1 MTTLRARLLPPAA
14 GVTADPARARRDGF
28 ILVAVLWI
36 LAALAT
42 LATAYAVYLSSTA
55 TAASARDDGLLA
67 HGLATAAVE
76 IAALRLVA
84 VPKDRR
90 PSSGEVAFRMGK
102 ADVRATFVGEAARID
117 LNAAPKELLAGLFAA
132 LGAQPEAAADHAD
145 RIIAFR
151 SPASGDGG
159 READLYRDA
168 GLDHGPRHDPFVHV
182 EEIWRVAGLP
192 PALVERALPHLTVFS
207 GRGEINAADADPVVR
222 AALPGASP
230 PDAGEGG
237 DKGEAAPAAPP
248 GTMSAASDAVRVRIC
263 MDFDTGR
270 RRSAEAVI
278 LLRDFGDDPYRV
290 LSWRED
296 ADLPEADAPP
306 PPRPRGERRP

>member
-1 MTTLRARLLPPAA
+1 MTALLVTPVPEPAQDTRAQDTP
-14 GVTADPARARRDGF
+14 ARRDGF

-42 LATAYAVYLSSTA
+42 LATVYAVYISSTA
-55 TAASARDDGLLA
+55 TAAAVRDDSLLA

-84 VPKDRR
+84 VPKDKR

-102 ADVRATFVGEAARID
+102 ASVSATFVSEAARID
-117 LNAAPKELLAGLFAA
+117 LNAAPKELLAGLFTA
-132 LGAQPEAAADHAD
+132 LGAQPEAAADYAD
-145 RIIAFR
+145 RILGFR
-151 SPASGDGG
+151 APASGDGG
-159 READLYRDA
+159 REAELYRDA
-168 GLDHGPRHDPFVHV
+168 GLDYGPRGASFVHV
-182 EEIWRVAGLP
+182 EEIWRVVGLP
-192 PALVERALPHLTVFS
+192 PALVEQALPHLTVFS

-222 AALPGASP
+222 ASLPGGPP
-230 PDAGEGG
+230 PDADDGEG
-237 DKGEAAPAAPP
+237 AQAAPP
-248 GTMSAASDAVRVRIC
+248 ADLPGTIRDASDAVRVRIR

-270 RRSAEAVI
+270 RRAAEAVI

-296 ADLPEADAPP
+296 AELIPDDAPP
-306 PPRPRGERRP
+306 PRPKGERRP

>member
-1 MTTLRARLLPPAA
+1 MTGMFASPIAARS
-14 GVTADPARARRDGF
+14 DPADADGTHRAGF

-42 LATAYAVYLSSTA
+42 LATVYAVYISSTA
-55 TAASARDDGLLA
+55 TAAAVRDDSIIA

-76 IAALRLVA
+76 IAALRLIA
-84 VPKDRR
+84 VPKDKR

-102 ADVRATFVGEAARID
+102 ANVSASFVGEAARID

-145 RIIAFR
+145 RILGFR
-151 SPASGDGG
+151 APPSGDGG
-159 READLYRDA
+159 REAELYRDA
-168 GLDHGPRHDPFVHV
+168 GLDHGPRGAPFVHV
-182 EEIWRVAGLP
+182 EEIWRVVGLP
-192 PALVERALPHLTVFS
+192 PTLVEQALPHLTVFS

-222 AALPGASP
+222 AALPGAAP
-230 PDAGEGG
+230 PDAGGG
-237 DKGEAAPAAPP
+237 AGAPAAPP
-248 GTMSAASDAVRVRIC
+248 AALPGTSREASDAVRVRIL
-263 MDFDTGR
+263 MEFDTGR
-270 RRSAEAVI
+270 RRAAEAVI

-296 ADLPEADAPP
+296 ADLPAEAP
-306 PPRPRGERRP
+306 PPRPKGERRP

>member
-1 MTTLRARLLPPAA
+1 MTVMFAVPVAASSPRAPAA
-14 GVTADPARARRDGF
+14 AAPARRDGF

-42 LATAYAVYLSSTA
+42 LATVYAVYISSTA
-55 TAASARDDGLLA
+55 TSAAVRDDSLIA

-84 VPKDRR
+84 VPKDKR

-102 ADVRATFVGEAARID
+102 ASVSASFVGEAARID
-117 LNAAPKELLAGLFAA
+117 LNAAPKDLIAGLFVA
-132 LGAQPEAAADHAD
+132 LGAQPEAAADYAD
-145 RIIAFR
+145 RILGFR
-151 SPASGDGG
+151 TPSSGDGG
-159 READLYRDA
+159 REAGLYRDA
-168 GLDHGPRHDPFVHV
+168 GLDYEPRGAPFVHV
-182 EEIWRVAGLP
+182 EEIWRVVGLP

-222 AALPGASP
+222 AALAGATP
-230 PDAGEGG
+230 PAAGGGEGG
-237 DKGEAAPAAPP
+237 QAAPAVLPD
-248 GTMSAASDAVRVRIC
+248 TIREASDAVRVHII
-263 MDFDTGR
+263 MAFDNGR
-270 RRSAEAVI
+270 RRAAEAVI

-296 ADLPEADAPP
+296 ADLPAEAP
-306 PPRPRGERRP
+306 PPRPKGERRP